1 MHAGILF
8 TDVEVYN
15 VYNVT
20 MKCSKAFTWR
30 FFSLGSIKTVK
41 ITFLNCILK
50 LLE

>member
-1 MHAGILF
+1 MHAGIIF
-8 TDVEVYN
+8 SDVVVYN
-15 VYNVT
+15 LRNVA
-20 MKCSKAFTWR
+20 MKCSKVFMWC